1 MNQKEFVER
10 EFEIAKKVV
19 CHHLENSTGLLSFN
33 NLIMITGGDKQVLM
47 EYLKAFDSIFKDAII
62 YLEYLINKDK

>member
-1 MNQKEFVER
+1 
-10 EFEIAKKVV
+10 
-19 CHHLENSTGLLSFN
+19 
-33 NLIMITGGDKQVLM
+33 MITGGDKQVLM